1 MRPGAWFVAMLL
13 VGLVCSSASADPGA
27 RVRSRSVAEAA
38 TVAATRRL
46 PSSLLTLAGRR
57 PTAGPTRQARGALAD
72 LQVPVNS
79 FGLGLGNPIQ
89 VSVREAFRV
98 GVEANQATWALG
110 FLPRQPELR
119 DSLVGIFK
127 RLADDTAELEASEG
141 YRGLAALA
149 SSGEA
154 PAVLLTRHR
163 ELMEEVSRD
172 LESLGGN
179 RRWHFD
185 LGYNAQQLRL
195 VLFFQRRGMVGQGM
209 AAMRLL
215 AGMTSPASLDPGL
228 RRRLEELTSLPA
240 PQDLQTDRAV
250 QGQVE
255 ELLAWL

>member
-1 MRPGAWFVAMLL
+1 
-13 VGLVCSSASADPGA
+13 
-27 RVRSRSVAEAA
+27 VRTRSVTEVA

-46 PSSLLTLAGRR
+46 PPSMLNVAGHAATPGATR
-57 PTAGPTRQARGALAD
+57 P
-72 LQVPVNS
+72 VPGMLPGMEVPANS
-79 FGLGLGNPIQ
+79 FGLGLGNPVE

-119 DSLVGIFK
+119 NSLVGIFQ
-127 RLADDTAELEASEG
+127 RLAEDTAELEASEG
-141 YRGLAALA
+141 YRDLAAQA

-163 ELMEEVSRD
+163 ELMEQVARD
-172 LESLGGN
+172 LEALGGS

-215 AGMTSPASLDPGL
+215 ADETSRASLDPGL
-228 RRRLEELTSLPA
+228 RRTLEGLASLPA
-240 PQDLQTDRAV
+240 PQDPQTARAV
-250 QGQVE
+250 KGQVE
-255 ELLAWL
+255 ELLAWF